1 MEAKESPSARPPDS
15 EDPLEPD
22 LLEEEEEEGDEELA
36 EEVTSFQALLQ
47 DRRRVATT
55 ALLIVLLLVV
65 IYVLLPKLVGLQ
77 DTLDRIGSAT
87 WYWIVVAILFN
98 AASFLAYTALFRGV
112 LGGNRDDEVRRRLD
126 FGASFQ
132 ITMAAFAAT
141 LLFSAAGAG
150 GLVLTYWALRK
161 AGMARRRSACRM
173 VAFLTLQY
181 AVYMLALLMFGVL
194 LRTGVLPGDAPLVGT
209 VVPAALATTVIG
221 GFLLIALIPQDVERR
236 LAGYVRGYRRTR
248 HVRRLASVP
257 ATVASGVRTAI
268 SYVRH
273 PGDGAL
279 ALGGAVGYWAAN
291 IGVLWASF
299 KAFGVEVPFA
309 VVVQGFF
316 LGMVANLLPSAAGGV
331 GSVDAGLIGAFVLF
345 GIPSDSVFPAV
356 LTFRAVFFWLPIAP
370 GVAAYFRLRRTVS
383 AWEQERGDER
393 DPRLYTSESKVKA
406 AEAT

>member
-1 MEAKESPSARPPDS
+1 MEAKERPRRRAL
-15 EDPLEPD
+15 DPELEPPQPD
-22 LLEEEEEEGDEELA
+22 LADEEDDEEDEELD
-36 EEVTSFQALLQ
+36 EEVSRFQALLK

-55 ALLIVLLLVV
+55 ALLFVLLLVA

-77 DTLDRIGSAT
+77 ATLDRIGSAT
-87 WYWIVVAILFN
+87 WYWVVVAILFN

-112 LGGNRDDEVRRRLD
+112 LGGARDDRLRRRLD

-132 ITMAAFAAT
+132 ITLSAFAAT

-161 AGMARRRSACRM
+161 AGMGQRRSACRM

-181 AVYMLALLMFGVL
+181 AVYMSALVVFGVL

-209 VVPAALATTVIG
+209 VIPAVLAATVIAL
-221 GFLLIALIPQDVERR
+221 FLLIALIPQDVERR
-236 LAGYVRGYRRTR
+236 LAGFAQGYRRAR

-257 ATVASGVRTAI
+257 ATVATGVRTAM

-273 PGDGAL
+273 PRDGAL
-279 ALGGAVGYWAAN
+279 AVGGAIGYWAAN

-299 KAFGVEVPFA
+299 KAFGVEVPVA

-345 GIPSDSVFPAV
+345 GIPSDAVFPAV

-370 GVAAYFRLRRTVS
+370 GLAAYFRLRRTV
-383 AWEQERGDER
+383 AGWESQREEERRQERAI
-393 DPRLYTSESKVKA
+393 LQKVK
-406 AEAT
+406 